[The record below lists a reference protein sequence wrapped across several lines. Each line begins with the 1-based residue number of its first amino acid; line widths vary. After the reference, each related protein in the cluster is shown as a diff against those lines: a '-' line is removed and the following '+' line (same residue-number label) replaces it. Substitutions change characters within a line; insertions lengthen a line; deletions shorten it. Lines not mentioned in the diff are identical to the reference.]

1 MSRKSV
7 FSDVYALD
15 HATHRYMIEIALD
28 QYEDIFN
35 EWDPAPFKRREIDAD
50 LELYLEGSAEEIPSR
65 YPIELF
71 FMLPQGKRNPA
82 LEEEARKAIKRFF
95 GFKLH
100 FLKLELRQI
109 TLRILNYL
117 FFGFLL
123 LWVGNTYPGHD
134 STRDWAT
141 LLAEGIIIG
150 GWVFLW
156 EAVSLFSFTSLE
168 MYQRHR
174 VYSRLLQAPIF
185 FQELTHQARQP

>member
-65 YPIELF
+65 YPIELCF
-71 FMLPQGKRNPA
+71 TLPQGQRSEA
-82 LEEEARKAIKRFF
+82 LEEEARQGIRRFF

-117 FFGFLL
+117 VFGFLL
-123 LWVGNTYPGHD
+123 LWVGTTYPGDD
-134 STRDWAT
+134 SPRDWAI
-141 LLAEGIIIG
+141 LLAEGVIIG

-174 VYSRLLQAPIF
+174 VYSRLRQAPVLF
-185 FQELTHQARQP
+185 KELTQ

>member
-1 MSRKSV
+1 MKRKSV
-7 FSDVYALD
+7 FSEVYALD
-15 HATHRYMIEIALD
+15 QSTHRYMIEIALD
-28 QYEDIFN
+28 QYEDIFS

-50 LELYLEGSAEEIPSR
+50 LELYLEGSVEEIPSR

-71 FMLPQGKRNPA
+71 FTLPQGKRSEA
-82 LEEEARKAIKRFF
+82 LEEAACQGIRSFF
-95 GFKLH
+95 GFKIH

-123 LWVGNTYPGHD
+123 LWVGNTYPGHH
-134 STRDWAT
+134 STRDWAI
-141 LLAEGIIIG
+141 LLADGIIIG

-168 MYQRHR
+168 MYHRHR
-174 VYSRLLQAPIF
+174 IYNRLLQAPIF
-185 FQELTHQARQP
+185 FKELTHQSP